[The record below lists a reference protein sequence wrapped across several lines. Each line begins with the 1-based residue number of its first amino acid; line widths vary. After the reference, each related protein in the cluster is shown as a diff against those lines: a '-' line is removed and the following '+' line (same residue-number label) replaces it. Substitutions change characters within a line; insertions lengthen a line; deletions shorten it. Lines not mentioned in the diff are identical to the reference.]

1 MQPNLVKTPKKNR
14 KKSTCLQRP
23 FSLSLSQRCLITQ
36 NGQSWTVLLHSL
48 FSLRP
53 LPALAHEAQR
63 QGIAHHHDQRLGTRY
78 GCVEQLDVGQEAI
91 VEIVLIRAAVRPAS
105 VPGAHCTY
113 DDHTVLLP

>member
-1 MQPNLVKTPKKNR
+1 MQPNLL
-14 KKSTCLQRP
+14 KKSQPVCRDP
-23 FSLSLSQRCLITQ
+23 FLSLSQRCLITQ

-91 VEIVLIRAAVRPAS
+91 VKVVLIRAAVRPAS